1 MNGPHLSELGDFWHI
16 VIVGNST
23 FSIGNDVESKTSM
36 TGSSIHTKD
45 IIQIC
50 TTESMIFFTIEK
62 F

>member
-36 TGSSIHTKD
+36 TGSSIHTK
-45 IIQIC
+45 IRKKSNLIC
-50 TTESMIFFTIEK
+50 ETESMIP
-62 F
+62 